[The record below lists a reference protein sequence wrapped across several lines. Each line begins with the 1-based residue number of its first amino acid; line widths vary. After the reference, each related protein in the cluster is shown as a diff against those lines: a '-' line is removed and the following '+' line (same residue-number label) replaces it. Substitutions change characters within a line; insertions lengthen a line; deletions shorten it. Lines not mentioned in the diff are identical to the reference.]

1 MGAILSYS
9 IAVSLIVILLFPV
22 LHQIVSRSTLFRF
35 NRFIV
40 LCGMVLSLLLPC
52 LIPLV
57 NVSPSISVGAP
68 LPIKWNGGMEDN
80 IMPETVASEEA
91 TEGISWIAVAVCS
104 YLTGIFVLVSRETIA
119 FVRLFHMIDKCEKT
133 KCEGHIV
140 CRLTDSDIAP
150 FSWGKYIFLHN
161 NEAGTHNSCVYLH
174 EKAHTEKKHWIDIL
188 FADLFCILLWYNP
201 FAWMT
206 RQLMKLNHE
215 FEADSTVIASGIDTY
230 DYQRLLVIKTMGVR
244 AIPVANSFAAS
255 KRSFRKRVLIMN
267 KKRSSKKNMLI
278 AFCAIPAVA
287 LGAIVIASP
296 VSAGLLDFISDFR
309 LNKEETSNVSV
320 VAPESVDS
328 HDSDQTEI
336 SSVNQV
342 ELSRLISLA
351 VQQNIDKISGR
362 SLKIDATI
370 EIDNDGYI
378 KGVTVN
384 EPDGQI
390 VRTIIDEALRGVRFN
405 VKDHDEKSIV
415 IHYRVPSV
423 IKQKAE
429 HSNSTGNT
437 TGSVVMPEFSGGPN
451 AFNSFVI
458 ENIRYPGNMNN
469 ADRKGKRT
477 VSVQFAV
484 DTNGKVRDTKIVRSQ
499 GEAFDNEALR
509 VIKLT
514 DGKWTP
520 ATENGKKQKC
530 TMVIP
535 ITFTQA

>member
-1 MGAILSYS
+1 
-9 IAVSLIVILLFPV
+9 
-22 LHQIVSRSTLFRF
+22 
-35 NRFIV
+35 
-40 LCGMVLSLLLPC
+40 
-52 LIPLV
+52 
-57 NVSPSISVGAP
+57 
-68 LPIKWNGGMEDN
+68 
-80 IMPETVASEEA
+80 
-91 TEGISWIAVAVCS
+91 
-104 YLTGIFVLVSRETIA
+104 
-119 FVRLFHMIDKCEKT
+119 
-133 KCEGHIV
+133 
-140 CRLTDSDIAP
+140 
-150 FSWGKYIFLHN
+150 
-161 NEAGTHNSCVYLH
+161 
-174 EKAHTEKKHWIDIL
+174 
-188 FADLFCILLWYNP
+188 
-201 FAWMT
+201 
-206 RQLMKLNHE
+206 
-215 FEADSTVIASGIDTY
+215 
-230 DYQRLLVIKTMGVR
+230 
-244 AIPVANSFAAS
+244 
-255 KRSFRKRVLIMN
+255 
-267 KKRSSKKNMLI
+267 MLI

-296 VSAGLLDFISDFR
+296 VSAGLLDSISDFR
-309 LNKEETSNVSV
+309 LNKEETSNVLV
-320 VAPESVDS
+320 VTPESVDS

-351 VQQNIDKISGR
+351 VQQNIDKISAR

-390 VRTIIDEALRGVRFN
+390 VRTIIDEALRGIRFN
-405 VKDHDEKSIV
+405 VKNHDEKSIV

-437 TGSVVMPEFSGGPN
+437 TGSVVMPEFSGGLN

-458 ENIRYPGNMNN
+458 ENIRYPENMDN
-469 ADRKGKRT
+469 ADRNGKRT